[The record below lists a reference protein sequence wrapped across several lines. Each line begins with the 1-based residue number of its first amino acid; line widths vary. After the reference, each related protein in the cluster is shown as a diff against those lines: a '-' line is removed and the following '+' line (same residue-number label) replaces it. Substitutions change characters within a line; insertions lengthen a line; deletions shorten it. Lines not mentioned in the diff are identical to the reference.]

1 MLARNFVVKFLNNNF
16 PVRRLFSTKLVDR
29 RVASIVNLRIIP
41 NGYDE
46 TRNISKCRGGG
57 GRGSSRKWVEFVQ
70 RPSTAHCWVG
80 AMFHAGRR
88 GFATGTI
95 SVAPRAI
102 DVAEIS
108 FPRANSGDRH
118 VLRPSLMSHC
128 PSSIDHHRSVRHT
141 LVRAC
146 VLILKQPD
154 HRSWK
159 RKRESCRGRFPVELE
174 FFSSSCVARFDIQYK
189 ITRRC
194 TQPII

>member
-1 MLARNFVVKFLNNNF
+1 MDTTKRGIFRN
-16 PVRRLFSTKLVDR
+16 
-29 RVASIVNLRIIP
+29 A
-41 NGYDE
+41 
-46 TRNISKCRGGG
+46 GGG
-57 GRGSSRKWVEFVQ
+57 GGSSRKWVEFVQ

-128 PSSIDHHRSVRHT
+128 PSSIGHHRSVRHT

-154 HRSWK
+154 HRS
-159 RKRESCRGRFPVELE
+159 
-174 FFSSSCVARFDIQYK
+174 FSEEKEGILSRSISSRIRILLFLV
-189 ITRRC
+189 RC
-194 TQPII
+194 TFRYTI